1 VSAAERNRE
10 RRIAIELFNEVW
22 RLLDQRERS
31 VEEND
36 RMLHAAHA
44 SRYHWGEVGSAVN
57 RARGEWQVS
66 RVYSVLERTEP
77 ALFHARRCLE
87 LCERHSDEL
96 DDFDLPYAFEA
107 LARAH
112 ALAGDGDE
120 ARRYARLAREAG
132 ERMTEQD
139 ERELLLADLETLPLS
154 P

>member
-1 VSAAERNRE
+1 VSAADRNRE

>member
-1 VSAAERNRE
+1 MSAAERNRE

-87 LCERHSDEL
+87 LCERHSNEL

>member
-1 VSAAERNRE
+1 MSAADRNRE

-66 RVYSVLERTEP
+66 RVYSVLKRTEP

>member
-1 VSAAERNRE
+1 VSAADRNRE

-112 ALAGDGDE
+112 ALAGDADE
-120 ARRYARLAREAG
+120 ARHYARLAREAG